1 MVKKISIEGMSCN
14 QCVNRVNEVLED
26 LNIKVLEVNL
36 NKKYALVDT
45 NIENEVIVEAILE
58 IGYNVISII

>member
-1 MVKKISIEGMSCN
+1 MQKKISIEGMTCSN
-14 QCVNRVNEVLED
+14 CVNYVKEALED
-26 LNIKVLEVNL
+26 LNVKVLEVNL

-45 NIENEVIVEAILE
+45 NIENKAIVEAILE

>member
-1 MVKKISIEGMSCN
+1 MKKKISINGMN
-14 QCVNRVNEVLED
+14 YNHCVNKVKEALED

-36 NKKYALVDT
+36 NEKYALVDT
-45 NIENEVIVEAILE
+45 NIENESIIEAILE

>member
-1 MVKKISIEGMSCN
+1 MKKKISINGMN
-14 QCVNRVNEVLED
+14 YNYCVNNVKEALED

-36 NKKYALVDT
+36 NEKYALVDT
-45 NIENEVIVEAILE
+45 NIENEAIIEAILE

>member
-1 MVKKISIEGMSCN
+1 MEKKISIEGMSCN